1 MNLQKYYFS
10 FGLGHPL
17 KDFFQ
22 PIIAPDE
29 IAAIEKMHEVYGDR
43 WAFCY
48 NESQWKETVMSN
60 TKKSLGPIQA

>member
-1 MNLQKYYFS
+1 MKLQKYYFS

-22 PIIAPDE
+22 PILATHE

-60 TKKSLGPIQA
+60 IKKSLGPIQA